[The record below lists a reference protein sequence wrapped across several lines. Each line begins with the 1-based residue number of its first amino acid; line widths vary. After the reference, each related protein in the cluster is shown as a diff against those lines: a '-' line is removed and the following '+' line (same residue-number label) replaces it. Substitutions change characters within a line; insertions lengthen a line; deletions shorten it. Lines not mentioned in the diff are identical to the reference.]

1 MTSQFRFLPISLA
14 FVLLA
19 CLSTVDAEDTQ
30 QPVTER
36 FARKSVDEVPSFQRH
51 VVPMLGRLGCNGRAC
66 HGSFQGRGGF
76 QLSLFGYDFQSDR
89 NALLDEESP
98 RIDLENVTESLVLV
112 KPTDEDNHE
121 GGKRYDASGWEYKV
135 LHNWIAAGAPFDKDN
150 MDKLV
155 TLEVNPSEILFK
167 GEGDKSR
174 LQVIAVWEDGSRE
187 DVTPLCRFS
196 SNDDLIA
203 DINKDGLVVAGGA
216 GDTHVV
222 VSYDRA
228 VKPVAVLQPVSRQ
241 VGKKYPRV
249 PTPTPVDELVVA
261 KLRKLGIVPSE
272 LSTDEQFLRR
282 LRLDLTGTLPTPAEI
297 EAFLADTSLGKRA
310 AKIDDLLETSAY
322 AAWWTQKLC
331 DFTGNNDQQLT
342 NATPIRG
349 RASQEWYDW
358 IYRRVEQNVPY
369 DELVAG
375 IVTARSRPE
384 GMSYADYCE
393 MMSEIYRPRSGK
405 SFAELETLPHYW
417 ARRDF
422 RQPAERAISF
432 AYAFMGVRI
441 QCAQCHKHP
450 FDQWSKRDFQEFS
463 RFFGGVVASSQAPRS
478 DRDEY
483 MKIVKDLGLEG
494 KRGNDLRRALP
505 GMLRDGKTI
514 PFPEVYVTTPRVPR
528 EGSTRSTIP
537 VRTARLLGDEKITW
551 KQGQD
556 IREPLMEWLRG
567 EDNRYFAKAFV
578 NRAWASYF
586 HVGIVDPPDDMSLAN
601 PPSNQALLDYL
612 AEQFIASEFDM
623 KWLHRE
629 ILNSRTYQLGW
640 QTNETNQLD
649 QRNFSHAIAR
659 RLPAEVT
666 YDAVMQAT
674 ASDDQLD
681 ELQESNRGRAIAMAI
696 SSQRT
701 LQRST
706 GMGYAMMVFGRSTR
720 ESSCDCDRSDDP
732 TLLQTVY
739 LQNDRDLHGMLDR
752 RGDGWLDQLAREYK
766 IPQGNRSREAVQKTA
781 YYQQRMKKYREQIA
795 RLREEGKTEEAEK
808 LTRYLAYLKKRSGD
822 VTEDAKEAERLVDSV
837 FNTEEIVRQAFLRT
851 LSRYPS
857 DEELARSM
865 EYVDADENKI
875 NGLRGL
881 VWALLNTKEF
891 IVNH

>member
-1 MTSQFRFLPISLA
+1 MTSLFRFLSVSVVA
-14 FVLLA
+14 VLLA
-19 CLSTVDAEDTQ
+19 SLPTLQADDSQ

-36 FARKSVDEVPSFQRH
+36 FAQKNVDEVPSFQRH

-76 QLSLFGYDFQSDR
+76 RLSLFGYDFQADHH
-89 NALLDEESP
+89 ALLDKESP

-121 GGKRYDASGWEYKV
+121 GGKRYDAAGWEYKV
-135 LHNWIAAGAPFDKDN
+135 LQNWIAAGAPFDQDN

-155 TLEVNPSEILFK
+155 RLEVNPSEILFK
-167 GEGDKSR
+167 GRGDKSQ
-174 LQVIAVWEDGSRE
+174 LQVVAVWEDGSRE

-203 DINKDGLVVAGGA
+203 DIDRDGLIVAGGA

-228 VKPVAVLQPVSRQ
+228 VMPVAVLQPVSKR

-249 PTPTPVDELVVA
+249 ATPTRVDELVVE
-261 KLRKLGIVPSE
+261 KLRKLGIVPSD
-272 LSTDEQFLRR
+272 LCSDEQFLRR
-282 LRLDLTGTLPTPAEI
+282 VRLDLTGTLPTPAEI
-297 EAFLADTSLGKRA
+297 EAFLADNSARKRA
-310 AKIDDLLETSAY
+310 RKIDELLQTPAY

-331 DFTGNNDQQLT
+331 DFTGNNDQQL
-342 NATPIRG
+342 NNVTPVRG
-349 RASQEWYDW
+349 RASQEWFDW
-358 IYRRVEQNVPY
+358 IYKRVEENVPY
-369 DELVAG
+369 DQLVSG
-375 IVTARSRPE
+375 IVTASSRPA
-384 GMSYADYCE
+384 GMSYREYCE
-393 MMSEIYRPRSGK
+393 MMSDIYRPGSDK
-405 SFAELETLPHYW
+405 SFADLESLPHYW

-450 FDQWSKRDFQEFS
+450 FDQWSKQDFAEFS
-463 RFFGGVVASSQAPRS
+463 RFFGGVVASSQAPRE

-483 MKIVKDLGLEG
+483 EKIVKDLGLQG
-494 KRGNDLRRALP
+494 MKGNQLRKELPAL
-505 GMLRDGKTI
+505 LKQGKTI
-514 PFPEVYVTTPRVPR
+514 PFPEVYATTPRMPKD
-528 EGSTRSTIP
+528 GSTRPTELVSS
-537 VRTARLLGDEKITW
+537 ARLLGEEEIQWEK
-551 KQGQD
+551 GED
-556 IREPLMEWLRG
+556 IRQPLMEWLERD
-567 EDNRYFAKAFV
+567 DNKYFARAFV

-612 AEQFIASEFDM
+612 AEEFIAHKFDM

-629 ILNSRTYQLGW
+629 IANSRTYQLGW
-640 QTNETNQLD
+640 QTNETNRQD
-649 QRNFSHAIAR
+649 QRNFSHAVPR
-659 RLPAEVT
+659 RLPAEVA
-666 YDAVMQAT
+666 YDAMVQAT
-674 ASDDQLD
+674 ASDEQIA
-681 ELQESNRGRAIAMAI
+681 ELQESNQGRSIAMAV

-706 GMGYAMMVFGRSTR
+706 GVGYAMMVFGRSTR

-739 LQNDRDLHGMLDR
+739 LQNDRDLHALLDR
-752 RGDGWLDQLAREYK
+752 RGDGWLDQLARKYR
-766 IPQGNRSREAVQKTA
+766 IPQGNQASRRPPRPANYDERLKQLK
-781 YYQQRMKKYREQIA
+781 QQMA
-795 RLREEGKTEEAEK
+795 RLREAGNVEQ
-808 LTRYLAYLKKRSGD
+808 
-822 VTEDAKEAERLVDSV
+822 AERLARSLAAYRKRFAEPARTADEESSSA
-837 FNTEEIVRQAFLRT
+837 FATEEIVSQAFLRT

-857 DEELARSM
+857 DEELRRSV
-865 EYVDADENKI
+865 EYVNAEENKI
-875 NGLRGL
+875 NGVRGL